1 MPSVMRCVSSN
12 FPRKSPGKS
21 PRHRKARKVRKSPKA
36 RKKPEKPQKPEKSKA
51 PRNRHKTPGR
61 PRLPA
66 RRRNSRNRRAVPPR
80 PVAGDS
86 VAGMSSGSADDSAEA
101 AAEHTAAP
109 DGAGPGRAPGGNG
122 ALPAKALSVRR
133 ARTSDIPA
141 VRTLLDSYVR
151 KGILLDKATVT
162 LYEDI
167 QEFWVAER
175 DDNAE
180 VVGCGA
186 LHVMWE
192 DLAEVRTLAV
202 NPEVRG
208 AGVGHQVLGKLLQTA
223 RWLGV
228 RRVFCLTF
236 EVDFFARHGFVEIG
250 ETPVDHDVYSELL
263 RSYDEGVAEFLGL
276 ERVKP
281 NTLGNSRMLLHL

>member
-1 MPSVMRCVSSN
+1 MPAEQPEVSTN
-12 FPRKSPGKS
+12 
-21 PRHRKARKVRKSPKA
+21 
-36 RKKPEKPQKPEKSKA
+36 
-51 PRNRHKTPGR
+51 
-61 PRLPA
+61 
-66 RRRNSRNRRAVPPR
+66 
-80 PVAGDS
+80 
-86 VAGMSSGSADDSAEA
+86 
-101 AAEHTAAP
+101 
-109 DGAGPGRAPGGNG
+109 
-122 ALPAKALSVRR
+122 ALTVRR
-133 ARTSDIPA
+133 ARTGDVQA
-141 VRTLLDSYVR
+141 VRRLLDSYVR
-151 KGILLDKATVT
+151 GRILLDKATVT

-175 DDNAE
+175 GTGADAE

-202 NPEVRG
+202 DPALKG
-208 AGVGHQVLGKLLQTA
+208 AGVGHRLLEKLLETA

-236 EVDFFARHGFVEIG
+236 EVDFFAKHGFVEIG
-250 ETPVDHDVYSELL
+250 ETPVDTDVYAELL

>member
-1 MPSVMRCVSSN
+1 MSESLEV
-12 FPRKSPGKS
+12 
-21 PRHRKARKVRKSPKA
+21 A
-36 RKKPEKPQKPEKSKA
+36 
-51 PRNRHKTPGR
+51 KTI
-61 PRLPA
+61 
-66 RRRNSRNRRAVPPR
+66 
-80 PVAGDS
+80 
-86 VAGMSSGSADDSAEA
+86 
-101 AAEHTAAP
+101 T
-109 DGAGPGRAPGGNG
+109 
-122 ALPAKALSVRR
+122 VRR
-133 ARTSDIPA
+133 ARTGDVRA
-141 VRTLLDSYVR
+141 VRRLLDAYAR
-151 KGILLDKATVT
+151 DGILLDKAMVT

-202 NPEVRG
+202 KPG
-208 AGVGHQVLGKLLQTA
+208 LKGHGVGHRLLEKLLDTA
-223 RWLGV
+223 RRLGV

-236 EVDFFARHGFVEIG
+236 EVDFFVAHGFVEIG
-250 ETPVDHDVYSELL
+250 ETPVDADVYAELM

>member
-1 MPSVMRCVSSN
+1 M
-12 FPRKSPGKS
+12 SP
-21 PRHRKARKVRKSPKA
+21 H
-36 RKKPEKPQKPEKSKA
+36 SKGL
-51 PRNRHKTPGR
+51 T
-61 PRLPA
+61 
-66 RRRNSRNRRAVPPR
+66 
-80 PVAGDS
+80 
-86 VAGMSSGSADDSAEA
+86 
-101 AAEHTAAP
+101 
-109 DGAGPGRAPGGNG
+109 
-122 ALPAKALSVRR
+122 VRR
-133 ARTSDIPA
+133 ARTSDVPA
-141 VRTLLDSYVR
+141 VRRLIDSYSR
-151 KGILLDKATVT
+151 DGILLDKATVT

-175 DDNAE
+175 DEDAE

-202 NPEVRG
+202 DPRLKG
-208 AGVGHQVLGKLLQTA
+208 AGVGHQVLAKLLSTA

-228 RRVFCLTF
+228 RRIFCLTF
-236 EVDFFARHGFVEIG
+236 EVDFFVKHGFVEIG
-250 ETPVDHDVYSELL
+250 ETPVDGDVYSELL

>member
-1 MPSVMRCVSSN
+1 MSAVS
-12 FPRKSPGKS
+12 
-21 PRHRKARKVRKSPKA
+21 
-36 RKKPEKPQKPEKSKA
+36 PEGPEVS
-51 PRNRHKTPGR
+51 
-61 PRLPA
+61 
-66 RRRNSRNRRAVPPR
+66 
-80 PVAGDS
+80 
-86 VAGMSSGSADDSAEA
+86 
-101 AAEHTAAP
+101 
-109 DGAGPGRAPGGNG
+109 
-122 ALPAKALSVRR
+122 AKAITVRR
-133 ARTSDIPA
+133 ARTSDVPA
-141 VRTLLDSYVR
+141 VRRLLDAYVR
-151 KGILLDKATVT
+151 DRILLDKATVT

-175 DDNAE
+175 GAGSSAE

-202 NPEVRG
+202 KGGLKG
-208 AGVGHQVLGKLLQTA
+208 AGVGHQLLEKLLETA

-236 EVDFFARHGFVEIG
+236 EVDFFGKHGFVEIG
-250 ETPVDHDVYSELL
+250 ETPVDADVYAELM

>member
-1 MPSVMRCVSSN
+1 MSA
-12 FPRKSPGKS
+12 KSPS
-21 PRHRKARKVRKSPKA
+21 SEN
-36 RKKPEKPQKPEKSKA
+36 PEV
-51 PRNRHKTPGR
+51 T
-61 PRLPA
+61 
-66 RRRNSRNRRAVPPR
+66 
-80 PVAGDS
+80 
-86 VAGMSSGSADDSAEA
+86 
-101 AAEHTAAP
+101 
-109 DGAGPGRAPGGNG
+109 
-122 ALPAKALSVRR
+122 AKAITVRR
-133 ARTSDIPA
+133 ARTSDVVGI
-141 VRTLLDSYVR
+141 RGLLDTYVR
-151 KGILLDKATVT
+151 DRILLDKATVT

-180 VVGCGA
+180 LVGFGA

-202 NPEVRG
+202 KPGLKG
-208 AGVGHQVLGKLLQTA
+208 AGVGHQLLEKLLQTA

-236 EVDFFARHGFVEIG
+236 EVDFFGKHGFVEIG
-250 ETPVDHDVYSELL
+250 ETPVDTEVYAELL

-281 NTLGNSRMLLHL
+281 NTLGNSRMLLHLSSSAIARAPYVRNAHVSGLSRSLSLCQGFVFFRQKRFAFRRTAVLH

>member
-1 MPSVMRCVSSN
+1 MPPS
-12 FPRKSPGKS
+12 G
-21 PRHRKARKVRKSPKA
+21 
-36 RKKPEKPQKPEKSKA
+36 
-51 PRNRHKTPGR
+51 
-61 PRLPA
+61 
-66 RRRNSRNRRAVPPR
+66 
-80 PVAGDS
+80 VAGDS
-86 VAGMSSGSADDSAEA
+86 VAGMSPGSADDSAEA
-101 AAEHTAAP
+101 AAEHRAP
-109 DGAGPGRAPGGNG
+109 PDEAVPGRPTVPERAAQNRPGGNRT
-122 ALPAKALSVRR
+122 LSAKALSVRR

-141 VRTLLDSYVR
+141 VRALLDSYVR

-281 NTLGNSRMLLHL
+281 NTLGNRRMLLHL

>member
-1 MPSVMRCVSSN
+1 M
-12 FPRKSPGKS
+12 
-21 PRHRKARKVRKSPKA
+21 
-36 RKKPEKPQKPEKSKA
+36 
-51 PRNRHKTPGR
+51 
-61 PRLPA
+61 
-66 RRRNSRNRRAVPPR
+66 
-80 PVAGDS
+80 AGDRPE
-86 VAGMSSGSADDSAEA
+86 V
-101 AAEHTAAP
+101 T
-109 DGAGPGRAPGGNG
+109 
-122 ALPAKALSVRR
+122 AKAVTVRR
-133 ARTSDIPA
+133 ARTGDVPA
-141 VRTLLDSYVR
+141 VRRLLDAYAR
-151 KGILLDKATVT
+151 ERILLDKATVT

-175 DDNAE
+175 DAGNGNGAE

-202 NPEVRG
+202 KPGLKG
-208 AGVGHQVLGKLLQTA
+208 AGVGHHLLEKLLETA
-223 RWLGV
+223 RLLGV

-236 EVDFFARHGFVEIG
+236 EVDFFTKHGFVEIG
-250 ETPVDHDVYSELL
+250 ETPVDADVYAELL

>member
-1 MPSVMRCVSSN
+1 MTPAHPHV
-12 FPRKSPGKS
+12 PR
-21 PRHRKARKVRKSPKA
+21 A
-36 RKKPEKPQKPEKSKA
+36 
-51 PRNRHKTPGR
+51 N
-61 PRLPA
+61 
-66 RRRNSRNRRAVPPR
+66 
-80 PVAGDS
+80 
-86 VAGMSSGSADDSAEA
+86 
-101 AAEHTAAP
+101 
-109 DGAGPGRAPGGNG
+109 
-122 ALPAKALSVRR
+122 AKAVTIRR
-133 ARTSDIPA
+133 ARTSDVPT
-141 VRTLLDSYVR
+141 VRRLLDSYVR
-151 KGILLDKATVT
+151 DRILLDKATVT

-175 DDNAE
+175 VEDAR

-202 NPEVRG
+202 DREFRG
-208 AGVGHQVLGKLLQTA
+208 AGVGHQVLAKLLQTA

-236 EVDFFARHGFVEIG
+236 EVDFFAKYGFVQIG
-250 ETPVDHDVYSELL
+250 ETPVDGDVYSELL
-263 RSYDEGVAEFLGL
+263 RSSDEGVAEFLGL